1 MNKTTKYLMA
11 ALGAKTIIKQENR
24 MKTYFVDYTYNTIGY
39 TTCQA
44 KYAFVRIQATSR
56 ADAIAKARKQAPRNA
71 KDFRA
76 TPV

>member
-1 MNKTTKYLMA
+1 M
-11 ALGAKTIIKQENR
+11 Q
-24 MKTYFVDYTYNTIGY
+24 TYFVDYTYNTIGY

-76 TPV
+76 VLQ

>member
-1 MNKTTKYLMA
+1 M
-11 ALGAKTIIKQENR
+11 I
-24 MKTYFVDYTYNTIGY
+24 YFVDYTYNTKGF

-44 KYAFVRIQATSR
+44 KYAFIHVQATSK

-71 KDFRA
+71 KGFRA